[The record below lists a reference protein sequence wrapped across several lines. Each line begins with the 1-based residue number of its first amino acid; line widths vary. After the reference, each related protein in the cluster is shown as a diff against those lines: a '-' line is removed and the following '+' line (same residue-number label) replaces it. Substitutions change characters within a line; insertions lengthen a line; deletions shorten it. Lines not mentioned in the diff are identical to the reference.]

1 MELEFIIGNVG
12 YVEKDEDGNI
22 LSGNGFA
29 FHGIDLTGCRR
40 SFDGVKALIHSNK
53 LTAKQKNAIRGDMS
67 FEWYDES
74 TNPIKELVKA
84 QEWGGDIGS
93 Y

>member
-12 YVEKDEDGNI
+12 YVEKDEGGNI

-29 FHGIDLTGCRR
+29 FHGIDLAGCRK
-40 SFDGVKALIHSNK
+40 SLDGTKALIHSNK
-53 LTAKQKNAIRGDMS
+53 LTAKQKNAIRGVMS

-74 TNPIKELVKA
+74 TNPIKELVKT
-84 QEWGGDIGS
+84 QKWSDERG
-93 Y
+93 